1 MQEAKDK
8 KKSAGPAME
17 SRTSQEA
24 LDQLGY
30 SGAATT
36 IGNILLTKPSESDWE
51 FII

>member
-1 MQEAKDK
+1 MQEAKDE

-24 LDQLGY
+24 LDQLEYTGP
-30 SGAATT
+30 ATT
-36 IGNILLTKPSESDWE
+36 IGNILLTKPSASDWG